1 MPAKTTCFN
10 VPVHTSCTSLL
21 ISLYLLQM
29 YVKLYPSDMSDML
42 PFMHKRA
49 HSFTS
54 PLSVFILDLLNLRKR
69 MCN

>member
-1 MPAKTTCFN
+1 MPAKTTCLN
-10 VPVHTSCTSLL
+10 VPVHTSFTSLL
-21 ISLYLLQM
+21 ISPYLLQM
-29 YVKLYPSDMSDML
+29 YVKLYPVSDML
-42 PFMHKRA
+42 HFMHKRA